1 MSKGIQQEAF
11 EHVLGADG
19 KVELDL
25 TVYNLMFS
33 QVLALF
39 QISEILQREISRD
52 DKSPSLKY
60 YIDVKEIANI
70 FGLVPEEEE

>member
-1 MSKGIQQEAF
+1 MSKGITQEAF

-33 QVLALF
+33 QILALF
-39 QISEILQREISRD
+39 QIREILEREINAQ
-52 DKSPSLKY
+52 PEPLLKY
-60 YIDVKEIANI
+60 IIDVKEIANI
-70 FGLVPEEEE
+70 FGLVPDEDKE